1 MHEDAPGYQ
10 GSDPGLP
17 AATRGGRN
25 AAPTGRNI
33 QEERS
38 PLPIRMQDLPLRTLH
53 DVAGA
58 ILRPEAEWNV
68 PAGYASLEEEV
79 RAVRSRAGVIDV
91 SDRAKI
97 ELTGSERVPF
107 LDGIVT
113 VDIKVLAPGTSA
125 VALLLNEKSRVL
137 GDLRVYAFPESL
149 VLDIEAAQKPTVL
162 GILEKARV
170 SDDVEF
176 RDLGPTGHL
185 GVHGPRA
192 DDVVTRALGVDVR
205 GLALDAY
212 VSFPVDKRHV
222 GHVARS
228 RPTGE
233 RGFAIWS
240 PGSNL
245 AGAWEAVV
253 RAGAAPIGREAYDV
267 QRIEAGIPRFGAD
280 MSEETLALE
289 VAPESALSFTKGCY
303 VGQETVAR
311 GTYVGQVRRKL
322 LGLRIEG
329 DMPPVR
335 SDPVLRGEQK
345 VGTVT
350 SAAWSP
356 TVGWVIALALL
367 RVDAVSLTDTLFVD
381 RGGWSLRARLHPLP
395 FVRPG
400 A

>member
-1 MHEDAPGYQ
+1 MQRLRGR
-10 GSDPGLP
+10 
-17 AATRGGRN
+17 RGG
-25 AAPTGRNI
+25 ASPTVRNI

-38 PLPIRMQDLPLRTLH
+38 PLSIRMQDLPLRTLH

-79 RAVRSRAGVIDV
+79 RAVRARAGVIDM

-113 VDIKVLAPGTSA
+113 VDVKVLAPGTSA
-125 VALLLNEKSRVL
+125 YALLLNEKSRVL

>member
-1 MHEDAPGYQ
+1 MSRFANTDTWPSRMSGGIVCARRRAPISRFRPQLQRLRGR
-10 GSDPGLP
+10 
-17 AATRGGRN
+17 RGG
-25 AAPTGRNI
+25 ASPTVRNI

-38 PLPIRMQDLPLRTLH
+38 PLSIRMQDLPLRTLH
-53 DVAGA
+53 DVAG
-58 ILRPEAEWNV
+58 
-68 PAGYASLEEEV
+68 
-79 RAVRSRAGVIDV
+79 VIDM

-113 VDIKVLAPGTSA
+113 VDVKVLAPGTSA
-125 VALLLNEKSRVL
+125 YALLLNEKSRVL

-185 GVHGPRA
+185 EVHGPRA

-205 GLALDAY
+205 GLSLDAY

-222 GHVARS
+222 GHVGRM
-228 RPTGE
+228 RPAGE

-240 PGSNL
+240 PESNL
-245 AGAWEAVV
+245 AGAWEALV

-267 QRIEAGIPRFGAD
+267 LRIEAGVPRFGVD

-335 SDPVLRGEQK
+335 GDPVSRGEQK
-345 VGTVT
+345 VGAVT

-367 RVDAVSLTDTLFVD
+367 RVDAVSPTDTLLVD
-381 RGGWSLRARLHPLP
+381 RGGWMLRAKLHPLP
-395 FVRPG
+395 FVRAG

>member
-1 MHEDAPGYQ
+1 
-10 GSDPGLP
+10 
-17 AATRGGRN
+17 
-25 AAPTGRNI
+25 
-33 QEERS
+33 
-38 PLPIRMQDLPLRTLH
+38 MQDLPLRTLH

-68 PAGYASLEEEV
+68 PAAYASLEEEV
-79 RAVRSRAGVIDV
+79 RAVRTRTGVIDM

-107 LDGIVT
+107 LDGILT

-125 VALLLNEKSRVL
+125 YALLLNEKSRVL

-149 VLDIEAAQKPTVL
+149 VLDIEAAQKPTIL

-192 DDVVTRALGVDVR
+192 DDAVTRAVGVDVR
-205 GLALDAY
+205 GLTLDAY
-212 VSFPVDKRHV
+212 VSFPVDESHA
-222 GHVARS
+222 GHAARM

-233 RGFAIWS
+233 QGFAIWS

-245 AGAWEAVV
+245 AESWEALV
-253 RAGAAPIGREAYDV
+253 RAGAAPIGREAYEV
-267 QRIEAGIPRFGAD
+267 LRIEAGVPRFGAD
-280 MSEETLALE
+280 MSEKTLALE

-322 LGLRIEG
+322 LGLRI
-329 DMPPVR
+329 DADTPPVR
-335 SDPVLRGEQK
+335 GDPVLRGDQK
-345 VGTVT
+345 VGWVT

-356 TVGWVIALALL
+356 TLGWGVALALL
-367 RVDAVSLTDTLFVD
+367 RVDAVSPRDTLLVD
-381 RGGWSLRARLHPLP
+381 RGSWPLRAKPHPLP

-400 A
+400 D

>member
-1 MHEDAPGYQ
+1 
-10 GSDPGLP
+10 
-17 AATRGGRN
+17 
-25 AAPTGRNI
+25 
-33 QEERS
+33 
-38 PLPIRMQDLPLRTLH
+38 MQDLPLRTFH

-68 PAGYASLEEEV
+68 PAAYASLEEEV
-79 RAVRSRAGVIDV
+79 RAVRTRTGVIDM

-125 VALLLNEKSRVL
+125 YALLLNEKSRVL

-149 VLDIEAAQKPTVL
+149 VLDIEAAQKPTIL

-185 GVHGPRA
+185 VVHGPRA
-192 DDVVTRALGVDVR
+192 DDVVVRALGADVR
-205 GLALDAY
+205 ALSLDTYAS
-212 VSFPVDKRHV
+212 VRVDKSRA
-222 GHVARS
+222 GHVARM

-245 AGAWEAVV
+245 AESWEALV
-253 RAGAAPIGREAYDV
+253 RAGAAPIGREAYEV
-267 QRIEAGIPRFGAD
+267 LRIEAGVPRFGAD
-280 MSEETLALE
+280 MSEKTLALE

-322 LGLRIEG
+322 LGLRI
-329 DMPPVR
+329 DADTPPVR
-335 SDPVLRGEQK
+335 GDPVLRGDQK
-345 VGTVT
+345 VGWVT

-356 TVGWVIALALL
+356 TLGWGVALALL
-367 RVDAVSLTDTLFVD
+367 RVDAVSPRDTLLVD
-381 RGGWSLRARLHPLP
+381 RGSWPLRAKPHPLP

-400 A
+400 D

>member
-1 MHEDAPGYQ
+1 M
-10 GSDPGLP
+10 
-17 AATRGGRN
+17 
-25 AAPTGRNI
+25 
-33 QEERS
+33 QE
-38 PLPIRMQDLPLRTLH
+38 LPLRTLH

-79 RAVRSRAGVIDV
+79 RAVRIRAGVIDL
-91 SDRAKI
+91 SDRAKL

-113 VDIKVLAPGTSA
+113 ADIKVLAPGTSA
-125 VALLLNEKSRVL
+125 YALLLNEKSRVL

-149 VLDIEAAQKPTVL
+149 VLDIEAAQKPSVL
-162 GILEKARV
+162 GVLEKARV

-176 RDLGPTGHL
+176 RDFGPTGHL

-192 DDVVTRALGVDVR
+192 DDVVTRALGGDVR
-205 GLALDAY
+205 DLALDAY
-212 VSFPVDKRHV
+212 VSFPVDKRQV
-222 GHVARS
+222 GHVARV

-245 AGAWEAVV
+245 AGAWEALV

-267 QRIEAGIPRFGAD
+267 LRIEAGVPRFGVD

-329 DMPPVR
+329 DTPPVR
-335 SDPVLRGEQK
+335 GDPVSRGEQK
-345 VGTVT
+345 VGAVT

-356 TVGWVIALALL
+356 AVGWVIALALL
-367 RVDAVSLTDTLFVD
+367 RVDAVSPTDTLFVD
-381 RGGWSLRARLHPLP
+381 RGGWSLRAKLHPLP
-395 FVRPG
+395 FVRLG